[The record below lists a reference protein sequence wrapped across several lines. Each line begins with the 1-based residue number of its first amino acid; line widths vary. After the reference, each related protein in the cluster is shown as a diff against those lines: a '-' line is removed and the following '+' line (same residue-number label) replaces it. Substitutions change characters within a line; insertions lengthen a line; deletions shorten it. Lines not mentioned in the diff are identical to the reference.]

1 MKICQICQMKTNRT
15 PTKTEYLLDGKIY
28 LTYKTKIVHLYVFIY
43 EKFYFCKHC
52 VKKSQINIPNS
63 YFTTTLFIALF
74 IEFVENT

>member
-1 MKICQICQMKTNRT
+1 MKTNRT

-43 EKFYFCKHC
+43 GKFYFCKHC

>member
-1 MKICQICQMKTNRT
+1 MKTNRT
-15 PTKTEYLLDGKIY
+15 PTKTEYLLDGK
-28 LTYKTKIVHLYVFIY
+28 TYKTKIVHLYVFIY
-43 EKFYFCKHC
+43 GKFYFCKHC